1 MKVGIIGSTGMVGK
15 TLIQLLEERDF
26 PVEELRPF
34 ASKKSEGQLLKFKG
48 NDYKVQS
55 LSHESIKDL
64 NFVFVATG
72 EEISKEW
79 TPILKKQGTYVI
91 DNSSAFRMDPETP
104 LVCPEVNTH
113 LITKDQFVY
122 ANPNCSTIQLVV
134 LLNALNKLKPL
145 ESVTVSSYQAVSGAG
160 KEALKELS
168 DQSLD
173 PKSVAPKSFPKQI
186 AYNCLPQIGG
196 FDDLNFTSEEQKIR
210 LETKK
215 ILNRNDLKVSAQA
228 VRVPVMNGHAESVWV
243 DFKESVSLQDIE
255 SSLSAQEGLHYL
267 KEGYHTQIEISGKDE
282 VYVSRVRKDPD
293 FENRWIF
300 WLVADNIRKGAATN
314 SIQIAEKLL

>member
-26 PVEELRPF
+26 PVDELRPF
-34 ASKKSEGQLLKFKG
+34 ASKKSEGQLLKFRGK
-48 NDYKVQS
+48 DFKIQS

-72 EEISKEW
+72 EDISKEW
-79 TPILKKQGTYVI
+79 TPILKSQGTYVI

-104 LVCPEVNTH
+104 LVCPEVNAH

-134 LLNALNKLKPL
+134 LLNALNKLKAL
-145 ESVTVSSYQAVSGAG
+145 KSVTVSSYQAVSGAG
-160 KEALKELS
+160 KEALQELR
-168 DQSLD
+168 DQSIH
-173 PKSVAPKSFPKQI
+173 PKSAPPKAFPKQI
-186 AYNCLPQIGG
+186 AYNCIPHIGG
-196 FDDLNFTSEEQKIR
+196 FDDLGFTSEEQKIR

-215 ILNRNDLKVSAQA
+215 ILSRKDLKVSAQA
-228 VRVPVMNGHAESVWV
+228 VRVPVLNGHAESVWV
-243 DFKESVSLQDIE
+243 DFSESVSLQDIK
-255 SSLSAQEGLHYL
+255 SALGAQEGLHYL
-267 KEGYHTQIEISGKDE
+267 EEGYHTQIETSGKDE

-314 SIQIAEKLL
+314 SIQIAENLL